1 MREKELFPL
10 KSEQPQA
17 KNIRE
22 IISQYTKYWYLFLI
36 GGLLGFGGAYLYCL
50 YYTIPQY
57 RIASTIL
64 LKGGEN
70 APDVGALG
78 DISINKSAKN
88 INNEIEV
95 LYSLSLMQRVVSEL
109 NLSVGYLVEGR
120 VKSTEIYGR
129 DVPISVLI
137 SRFDST
143 AYGKSVFI
151 HLKSNNTYLLEE
163 DSGKVTSNR
172 FGQQVNRPYG
182 TFTIVT
188 APNNAGHH
196 LAGKKIQVVFQD
208 LKKVAQHYNQVLYIL
223 PKRDDASVLEISLVE
238 PLPEKGINIINKLI
252 EVYNNEAIEDK
263 NLQAA
268 NTIEF
273 LDERLKYITTELS
286 DVEKNVEDYKRQNE
300 LTDVS
305 SLASQYLEQAAGY
318 NNKLSE
324 WAIQIDILESIEEYL
339 GSNNNQYKMVPSTLT
354 IQDPTLAGLIARFNE
369 LQLERERLLRN
380 AFPNNPLVQNI
391 NEQLE
396 DLRTNIIENLRNIKK
411 GLIITSNN
419 LKASSGQYKSK
430 ISKVPSMER
439 ELLEINREQAIKQ
452 NLYLY
457 LLQKREEA
465 AISLAASIS
474 NTRIIDPAIA
484 TDYPISPNKRNIYL
498 MSILLGLAVPFAG
511 VFVYSL
517 LNTKVQTLKD
527 VELLTGAPV
536 IGELIHNTSGE
547 ALVVTAGNRSP
558 IVEMFRLI
566 RAKLHFA
573 AVDKEN
579 KVILVTSGTSGE
591 GKTFFSVNL
600 GATMALTGKKVML
613 LELDLRSPNLCSY
626 LGLPHGLGISDY
638 LVSDSII
645 LDDIVMASEEN
656 EGLFVIGAGSI
667 PPNPAELMMS
677 TKLAHI
683 VDNLRASFDYIIID
697 TAPVGQVAD
706 AFCLSSLIDSTIYVI
721 RYDYTYKEQIT
732 TLESI
737 YRNKELSHPMVV
749 LNDAKPDG
757 RNKYGYGYGEYGSK
771 RKKSILS

>member
-1 MREKELFPL
+1 MRENELFPL

-22 IISQYTKYWYLFLI
+22 IINQYAKFWYLFLV
-36 GGLLGFGGAYLYCL
+36 GGVLGFGGAYLYCL

-57 RIASTIL
+57 SITSTIL
-64 LKGGEN
+64 LKGSEN
-70 APDVGALG
+70 GPDVGALG

-182 TFTIVT
+182 AFTIVT
-188 APNNAGHH
+188 APNNAGQNW
-196 LAGKKIQVVFQD
+196 AGKKIQVVFQD

-223 PKRDDASVLEISLVE
+223 PKRDDASVLEISLVD

-474 NTRIIDPAIA
+474 NTRIVDPAIA

-511 VFVYSL
+511 IFVYNL
-517 LNTKVQTLKD
+517 LNTKIQTLKD
-527 VELLTGAPV
+527 VELLTGAPI
-536 IGELIHNTSGE
+536 IGELVHNTSGE

-579 KVILVTSGTSGE
+579 KVILVTSGMSGE

-677 TKLAHI
+677 SKLGHMI
-683 VDNLRASFDYIIID
+683 DNLKESFDYIIID

-721 RYDYTYKEQIT
+721 RYNYTYKEQIAI
-732 TLESI
+732 LESI

-757 RNKYGYGYGEYGSK
+757 RHKYGYGYGEYGSK